1 MNQFPINDELEA
13 KRFSITR

>member
-1 MNQFPINDELEA
+1 MNQFSINDELEA